1 MNNAIIISIIGAGM
15 VFVGLILLWF
25 MMDIL
30 VRLTSR
36 EKAPQPEAQAADALP
51 GTSQALPSADEN
63 LKRQAAA
70 AAVAIALA
78 QASARKAQAR
88 PQKTDALSPWQ
99 SAHRLQ
105 QLNQS
110 NALPRRK

>member
-1 MNNAIIISIIGAGM
+1 MKTAIMISIIGAGM
-15 VFVGLILLWF
+15 VFASLILLWF

-36 EKAPQPEAQAADALP
+36 EKTPQPEAQAADALP
-51 GTSQALPSADEN
+51 ETSQSIPPADAN
-63 LKRQAAA
+63 LKQQAVA
-70 AAVAIALA
+70 AAVAVALA
-78 QASARKAQAR
+78 QDSARKTQAR
-88 PQKTDALSPWQ
+88 PQKTNALSPWQ